1 MHKELMDKFHPELS
15 KLIETTEMSQV
26 VLECQ
31 TSFQKFFFRKVSSQY
46 DIIDTLRQELIN
58 IKKKHLDEILE
69 VKTKLNDAI
78 ELNYKLYM
86 ELNKNEQS
94 T

>member
-1 MHKELMDKFHPELS
+1 MSEFHPKLS
-15 KLIETTEMSQV
+15 RLIETTEMSQV
-26 VLECQ
+26 VLE
-31 TSFQKFFFRKVSSQY
+31 FQKFFFKEVSKQY
-46 DIIDTLRQELIN
+46 DIIDTLSNELID

-69 VKTKLNDAI
+69 VKNKLNSAI

>member
-1 MHKELMDKFHPELS
+1 MSEFHPKLS
-15 KLIETTEMSQV
+15 RLIETTEMSQV

-31 TSFQKFFFRKVSSQY
+31 NSFQKFFFKEVNKQY
-46 DIIDTLRQELIN
+46 DIIDTLSQELID

-69 VKTKLNDAI
+69 VKNKLNSAI

>member
-1 MHKELMDKFHPELS
+1 MSEFHPKLS
-15 KLIETTEMSQV
+15 RLIEATEMSKV

-31 TSFQKFFFRKVSSQY
+31 TTFQKFFFREVSKQY
-46 DIIDTLRQELIN
+46 DIIDTLSQELID

-69 VKTKLNDAI
+69 VKNKIISAI

>member
-1 MHKELMDKFHPELS
+1 MSEFHPKLS
-15 KLIETTEMSQV
+15 RLIETTEMSQV
-26 VLECQ
+26 VLKCEN
-31 TSFQKFFFRKVSSQY
+31 SFQKFFFKEVSKQY
-46 DIIDTLRQELIN
+46 DIIDTLSQELID

-69 VKTKLNDAI
+69 VKNKLNGAI

>member
-1 MHKELMDKFHPELS
+1 MMNFHPKLCE
-15 KLIETTEMSQV
+15 LIESTEMRQV
-26 VLECQ
+26 VLDCE
-31 TSFQKFFFRKVSSQY
+31 TTFQKFFFKEVSKQY
-46 DIIDTLRQELIN
+46 DIIDTLSQELID

-86 ELNKNEQS
+86 ELNKNE
-94 T
+94 

>member
-1 MHKELMDKFHPELS
+1 MMNFHPKLS
-15 KLIETTEMSQV
+15 RLIETTEMSQV

-31 TSFQKFFFRKVSSQY
+31 TTFQKFFFKEVSKQY
-46 DIIDTLRQELIN
+46 DIIDTLSQELID

>member
-1 MHKELMDKFHPELS
+1 MSKFHPKLS
-15 KLIETTEMSQV
+15 RLIETAEMSQV

-31 TSFQKFFFRKVSSQY
+31 NSFQKFFFKEVSKQY
-46 DIIDTLRQELIN
+46 DIIDTLNQELID

-69 VKTKLNDAI
+69 VKNKLNSAI

-86 ELNKNEQS
+86 ELNKK
-94 T
+94 